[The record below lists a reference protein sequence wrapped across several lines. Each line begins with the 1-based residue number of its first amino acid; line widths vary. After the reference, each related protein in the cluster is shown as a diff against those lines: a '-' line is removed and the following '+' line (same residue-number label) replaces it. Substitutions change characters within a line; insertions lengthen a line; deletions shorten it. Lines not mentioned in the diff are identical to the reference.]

1 MSNLA
6 WLAISW
12 TLVAAVCYFIVFKL
26 GRQTSGEGQENQ
38 SGQDQAAGKHVNSLG
53 YNRFQCLTNK
63 TLNYWNYF

>member
-26 GRQTSGEGQENQ
+26 GRQSSGEVQDGQG
-38 SGQDQAAGKHVNSLG
+38 GQDQLIGKNVNSLG
-53 YNRFQCLTNK
+53 YN
-63 TLNYWNYF
+63 YFLILKY